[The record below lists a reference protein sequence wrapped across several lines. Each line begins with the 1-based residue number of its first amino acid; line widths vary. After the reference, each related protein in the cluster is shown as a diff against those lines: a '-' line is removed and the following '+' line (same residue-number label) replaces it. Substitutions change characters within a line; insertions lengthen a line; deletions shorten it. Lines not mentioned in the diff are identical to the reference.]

1 LNEWNKK
8 TIRKIKGPETKKS
21 ISSLM
26 GKPNYTHEL
35 GNPGQHVKPGNGF
48 HWD

>member
-1 LNEWNKK
+1 
-8 TIRKIKGPETKKS
+8 
-21 ISSLM
+21 LM

-48 HWD
+48 HWDW